1 MAENKEFQLTNR
13 KIQEGS
19 EHQDGS
25 EFQQATFELLEQLDE
40 LSAEQKEFISN
51 LSVQDQEIL
60 TALALEIAFT
70 EEEGNGGGLEG
81 APSSPLH
88 HQFQDDPE
96 SQELLQKILLKA
108 SMEEE
113 CINQDG
119 GQSSSTVKFMNA
131 LAQKVDLLANQNQH
145 YPLQEQVT
153 VAESDNVLQMLA
165 TSDSTLD
172 HNVILSAP
180 SFQSATADPATAPTS
195 TLITNLTTDQIV
207 AAPDDIAVGSKE
219 HALFALYVAHYQ
231 KEALKLASTPNAAA
245 SDLQQDLTLNNIAVK
260 VEQGELQ
267 QQMASA
273 QYASSTPMSSLIDTD
288 QLAAASNAMG
298 ISPGMLVPEATQTEL
313 EQLML
318 IQAAMASQQQQPLS
332 MDITEIEAM
341 NAVMQEA
348 LQAAANTMA
357 LNEALSAAAA
367 AEPNT
372 LNLGGNGNG
381 GGNTL
386 DLNGIDLTG
395 IDLENFD
402 FSNIDF
408 SNIDLANV
416 DFSQMDYCGIDY
428 SRIDMNQV
436 DMSLFVDNVGI
447 NGGGGGGDDE
457 VTTFDL
463 DAQSALGTSLNMNM
477 GDAEVNVKVENDFT
491 TAKVAK
497 EKKEKKERKPAAPK
511 EPKPPRV
518 KAPQGPQICPTCLKT

>member
-1 MAENKEFQLTNR
+1 MAENKEFQLTNPE
-13 KIQEGS
+13 IQE
-19 EHQDGS
+19 GS

-40 LSAEQKEFISN
+40 LSAEQKEFLSN

-70 EEEGNGGGLEG
+70 EEEGNGGVGLEG
-81 APSSPLH
+81 APLL
-88 HQFQDDPE
+88 QDDTE

-113 CINQDG
+113 SSNQDG
-119 GQSSSTVKFMNA
+119 GQSSSTVEFMNA
-131 LAQKVDLLANQNQH
+131 LAQKVDLLANQNQQH
-145 YPLQEQVT
+145 PLQDQVT
-153 VAESDNVLQMLA
+153 AAESDNVLQMLA

-180 SFQSATADPATAPTS
+180 SFQSVTADPATDPTS
-195 TLITNLTTDQIV
+195 TSISNLPTDQIV
-207 AAPDDIAVGSKE
+207 AAPDDSAVGSKE

-231 KEALKLASTPNAAA
+231 NEALKLASTPNAAA
-245 SDLQQDLTLNNIAVK
+245 SDLQQDLNLNNIAVK
-260 VEQGELQ
+260 VEDEQQ
-267 QQMASA
+267 QQMASV
-273 QYASSTPMSSLIDTD
+273 QYASSTPLTDTD
-288 QLAAASNAMG
+288 QLTAASNAMG
-298 ISPGMLVPEATQTEL
+298 ISPGMLVPETTQTEL

-332 MDITEIEAM
+332 MDITDIEAM

-357 LNEALSAAAA
+357 LNEALTAAAA

-372 LNLGGNGNG
+372 VNLGGDGNG

-428 SRIDMNQV
+428 SQIDMNQV

-447 NGGGGGGDDE
+447 NGGGGGDGGDDE

-463 DAQSALGTSLNMNM
+463 DAQSALGTALNMNM
-477 GDAEVNVKVENDFT
+477 GDAEVKVKVENDAT
-491 TAKVAK
+491 TAKAPK
-497 EKKEKKERKPAAPK
+497 EKKEKKERKPATPK